1 MATALRVNPTRMELT
16 RIKRR
21 LVTAKRGHKL
31 LKDKRDEM
39 VRQFIVLV
47 RQDARLRKEVEQELK
62 GALGDFALARAVM
75 DSQSLEEAIMY
86 PARSAAIEL
95 GQRNVLSVHVP
106 TITAVQ
112 ESAKNSALPYGLAE
126 TSADLDDAIAT
137 MAALLC
143 IGFLFMLQ
151 TYVATIIQ
159 PDMSKMNP
167 DTAFFDAAE
176 LAAGDWFRK
185 VLLVVNILAVGICS
199 YFQRV
204 LFGVPTTP
212 LQIDTLPKLSIPLL
226 SKITFIGEIFFQ
238 QNILT
243 YMAYI
248 LIPVSIFVLYKTSL
262 GLAIRSTGEN
272 PVAVDVAGLPV
283 NRIRFLTV
291 LVAGCIGGL
300 AGSFYT
306 VGYLGMF
313 SSNIIGGRGWIA
325 FAICFLGNW
334 SPKGAVLGTLA
345 FGLAD
350 ALSIYFRTG
359 TTAVPTE
366 LIIALPYILTIVLTI
381 FRSNFRVPAKLG
393 VPYRKE
399 G

>member
-1 MATALRVNPTRMELT
+1 MVNILT
-16 RIKRR
+16 RAIMMS
-21 LVTAKRGHKL
+21 TPL
-31 LKDKRDEM
+31 L
-39 VRQFIVLV
+39 L
-47 RQDARLRKEVEQELK
+47 
-62 GALGDFALARAVM
+62 GALAEVYAERTGM
-75 DSQSLEEAIMY
+75 MIC
-86 PARSAAIEL
+86 AIEGIFLIGAWGGFVGTYLSGSLLVGLLLAIALGGLMALLYAFVTVTL
-95 GQRNVLSVHVP
+95 GQQQVV
-106 TITAVQ
+106 TGTA
-112 ESAKNSALPYGLAE
+112 
-126 TSADLDDAIAT
+126 
-137 MAALLC
+137 M
-143 IGFLFMLQ
+143 
-151 TYVATIIQ
+151 
-159 PDMSKMNP
+159 
-167 DTAFFDAAE
+167 
-176 LAAGDWFRK
+176 
-185 VLLVVNILAVGICS
+185 NILAVGFCS

-226 SKITFIGEIFFQ
+226 SKIPFIGEVFFQ

-334 SPKGAVLGTLA
+334 STKGVVLGTLV

-350 ALSIYFRTG
+350 SISIYIQALSGGGKGIQRPVSLIPAAG
-359 TTAVPTE
+359 VCRQLQVPE
-366 LIIALPYILTIVLTI
+366 PNLMPARRQGNLP
-381 FRSNFRVPAKLG
+381 
-393 VPYRKE
+393 
-399 G
+399 

>member
-1 MATALRVNPTRMELT
+1 MVNILT
-16 RIKRR
+16 RAIMMSTPLLLGALAEVYAERTGMMICAIEGIFLIGAWGGFVGTYLSGSLLVGLLLAIALGGLMALLDAFVTVALGQQQVVTGSARR
-21 LVTAKRGHKL
+21 LVG
-31 LKDKRDEM
+31 
-39 VRQFIVLV
+39 VR
-47 RQDARLRKEVEQELK
+47 
-62 GALGDFALARAVM
+62 
-75 DSQSLEEAIMY
+75 
-86 PARSAAIEL
+86 
-95 GQRNVLSVHVP
+95 
-106 TITAVQ
+106 
-112 ESAKNSALPYGLAE
+112 
-126 TSADLDDAIAT
+126 
-137 MAALLC
+137 
-143 IGFLFMLQ
+143 
-151 TYVATIIQ
+151 
-159 PDMSKMNP
+159 
-167 DTAFFDAAE
+167 
-176 LAAGDWFRK
+176 
-185 VLLVVNILAVGICS
+185 
-199 YFQRV
+199 
-204 LFGVPTTP
+204 FGVPTTP
-212 LQIDTLPKLSIPLL
+212 LQLDTLPKLSIPLL
-226 SKITFIGEIFFQ
+226 SNIPFIGEIFFQ